1 MISLASGRQARSV
14 GLDTLGSWLR
24 ILSKSSAAMTIGLSE
39 WYTVLWT
46 LTRGA
51 VRDLA
56 MVETGGH
63 ARTVTLR
70 YH

>member
-1 MISLASGRQARSV
+1 
-14 GLDTLGSWLR
+14 
-24 ILSKSSAAMTIGLSE
+24 MTIGLSE
-39 WYTVLWT
+39 WYTVSWI

-63 ARTVTLR
+63 ARTVTQCYLDIKLMLNLEASVLPIV
-70 YH
+70 Y